1 MKPNRDLGIA
11 AAFLL
16 LAGAGGAA
24 FAHPHPDGDGDRD
37 GRTVERV
44 VVIHDGEGDGHD
56 GKGERVQRI
65 EIHRDGKGEHHAGG
79 PRVRRFE
86 MHGDGRLVD
95 CGGGE
100 KIVDESS
107 DEGGR
112 KTKVIICR
120 KGAPTAAT
128 AKHLEDALARIRT
141 NDRLSAEQKAR
152 IETALRSAIDRARS
166 TR

>member
-1 MKPNRDLGIA
+1 MKLNRDLGIA
-11 AAFLL
+11 AVFLL

-24 FAHPHPDGDGDRD
+24 FAHPHADGDG
-37 GRTVERV
+37 GRKVERV
-44 VVIHDGEGDGHD
+44 VIIQNGEGGEHK
-56 GKGERVQRI
+56 GKGE
-65 EIHRDGKGEHHAGG
+65 
-79 PRVRRFE
+79 RVRRFE
-86 MHGDGRLVD
+86 MHGADGVAD
-95 CGGGE
+95 CDGGE

-107 DEGGR
+107 GDGDQ
-112 KTKVIICR
+112 KTKIVICR

-141 NDRLSAEQKAR
+141 DDHLSDEQKAK